1 MRIENFFGFVMQHF
15 GEIRI
20 SILWMGIYI
29 TI

>member
-1 MRIENFFGFVMQHF
+1 MRIEFFFGIVMQHF

-20 SILWMGIYI
+20 FILWMGIYI